1 MARDVLLRK
10 LAYLRQLLR
19 DLTPFAPMSRNEIE
33 KQHYTVERILELLVG
48 AAADLTFHILAERG
62 LTPTSYRESF
72 RLAAQE
78 GLLPGDLAERLQQA
92 AGMHNIL
99 VNLYETIDY
108 AVLHA
113 SIAPALHDFALFVAV
128 AEQWETSE
136 EHERSAEDMTQAQA
150 FCTRGCN
157 QHDYAIHASHNATP
171 RCDHH
176 RTGVLPR

>member
-19 DLTPFAPMSRNEIE
+19 DLTPFAQMSRNEIE

-136 EHERSAEDMTQAQA
+136 
-150 FCTRGCN
+150 
-157 QHDYAIHASHNATP
+157 
-171 RCDHH
+171 
-176 RTGVLPR
+176 

>member
-10 LAYLRQLLR
+10 LAYLRRLLR
-19 DLTPFAPMSRNEIE
+19 DLAPFAQMSRDEIE

-62 LTPTSYRESF
+62 LTPTSDRESF

-92 AGMHNIL
+92 AGMRNIL
-99 VNLYETIDY
+99 VHLYETIDY

-136 EHERSAEDMTQAQA
+136 
-150 FCTRGCN
+150 
-157 QHDYAIHASHNATP
+157 
-171 RCDHH
+171 
-176 RTGVLPR
+176 

>member
-19 DLTPFAPMSRNEIE
+19 DLAPLAQMSRDEIE
-33 KQHYTVERILELLVG
+33 AQHYTVERILELLVG

-78 GLLPGDLAERLQQA
+78 GLLPSDLAERLQQA
-92 AGMHNIL
+92 AGMRNIL
-99 VNLYETIDY
+99 VHLYETIDY
-108 AVLHA
+108 ALLHA
-113 SIAPALHDFALFVAV
+113 SIPPALHDFALFVAV

-136 EHERSAEDMTQAQA
+136 
-150 FCTRGCN
+150 
-157 QHDYAIHASHNATP
+157 
-171 RCDHH
+171 
-176 RTGVLPR
+176 